1 MYISL
6 QANYCNYHAHRLFL
20 CDGKLLGDKRK
31 MIDKKMIAD
40 LQLGGGAICKALL
53 WKFVY

>member
-6 QANYCNYHAHRLFL
+6 QANYCNYHARRLFL

-40 LQLGGGAICKALL
+40 LQLGGAICKALL